1 VSGLAPRERPSGRLD
16 PIAAT
21 WGGLVGCIGLM
32 AGTGGEWPLRLG
44 TAALAFLVGGF
55 LAGVR
60 TSGRRPLHALAAGVI
75 AYLLYGVFVGAARL
89 IDLLGAPSAPDAAPD
104 GVAALLLGAVWALLF
119 ALAGGALAS
128 SWLRPASRQ
137 RISA

>member
-1 VSGLAPRERPSGRLD
+1 VSGLAPRERPAGRLD

-32 AGTGGEWPLRLG
+32 VGAGGDWPLRLT

-60 TSGRRPLHALAAGVI
+60 ASGRRPLHALAAVVI
-75 AYLLYGVFVGAARL
+75 AYVLHAVFVAAARL
-89 IDLLGAPSAPDAAPD
+89 IDLLGAPAAPDALPG
-104 GVAALLLGAVWALLF
+104 GVGAWLFGAVWALLF

-128 SWLRPASRQ
+128 SWLRPATRQ